1 MKTLSLKLQEPTF
14 HELEKLLV
22 QVQKSRNAYI
32 NEAIAYYNRLQLRRL
47 LANQLEHECLLVKAA
62 DYAVFQALE
71 SMENPID

>member
-32 NEAIAYYNRLQLRRL
+32 NEAIAYYNKLQLRRL
-47 LANQLEHECLLVKAA
+47 LANQLANECLLVKAA